1 MNRRPRDA
9 AVSRG
14 ARVASANLPAA
25 AGLVM
30 HLHLAAAPHVRLGAD
45 HQVALAPLDAA
56 LLAWLALEGPTPR
69 ARLAALLWPDSE
81 PEAAR
86 NALRQ
91 RLFQLKRQC
100 GIELAVGS
108 SLLALAP
115 GLLHDLDEADNVLG
129 DAPSDHGAEFS
140 AWLRQQ
146 RERRRGRLRHSLAE
160 LADMAEHARDYE
172 DALSHARELL
182 ALEPLSEDAHRRLI
196 RLHYL
201 VGDRAAALLAFDRCE
216 RVLKDEIGTRPSAD
230 TLALLGAIEQSRH
243 LPGQALAPPPAVL
256 RPPRLV
262 GRARELQAAR
272 GAWRLGQVVAVVGE
286 AGLGKTRLLQA
297 LADER
302 ADAVIA
308 QARPGDA
315 VVPYSAFARLL
326 RTVVERAPGCRPIV
340 AGGEL
345 LRLLPDTGTAPLLQ
359 ASAADRPET
368 QRLALQ
374 RAVHELLQSAATQG
388 LGTLL
393 FDDLHFADDASLDLL
408 LALLRPDAGSA
419 LRWGLAQRPAEGS
432 ATLAALH
439 EALVEDQALTTVTL
453 QLLDEAQLQ
462 ELVES
467 LALEGV
473 DAGALAAQLFR
484 LTGGNPLFALETLRQ
499 GCVESR
505 LSGEALP
512 RPTSVARL
520 IERRLQRLSPPALR
534 LARCAAV
541 AGQDFS
547 AELAAHVLGVQAL
560 DLADAWV
567 ELDAAQVLR
576 DGGFAHDLIHDAVLA
591 SVPPPVA
598 QPLHAAIAGFMAARD
613 AAPGRI
619 AQHWDRA
626 GRSAEAAA
634 AFMAAAAVAHAA
646 GRRAE
651 EAALLADAA
660 TRYERAGNADAR
672 FEALLRRADVLGRH
686 EQAEAALAGVAQ
698 VEAAAR
704 DDMQRLRARLVR
716 VQAAAKRG
724 EFEPTLALAPEGLA
738 QARAL
743 GRVDLVLGFAVPLAR
758 TLCDLRRAAE
768 AIALLEPLSGWI
780 DTTATGEQ
788 RWDHASALALAL
800 DYANRLGD
808 AVAAWQRALEIAQGA
823 RRHDLA
829 WQTLQ
834 DLGSTQAKTGRVRL
848 AVELGLQ
855 SRHLARAGGEP
866 ALGREFEAQV
876 VLGHRLRDLGRY
888 GEAVPLLEEGLAY
901 FRKGGAI
908 SWVASIENRLGQAFV
923 QLGQAARAQPLL
935 ASAHADSLPALAAV
949 RLLQRADAARL
960 FGGDALTP
968 VREALARL
976 PDRHDVYHRLAT
988 LFASA
993 IVPPDEGESLATG
1006 TAAWGSAHQR
1016 HGLALAAHVRAA
1028 GCALAQDAAR
1038 RARPHAEAALHLA
1051 QDFEPD
1057 SFYLPELWLVSG
1069 RVFAACGDHADA
1081 AAALQAGAA
1090 WVMRVHDA
1098 HVPAPFRDS
1107 FLHRNPVNRELL
1119 ALAARSR

>member
-1 MNRRPRDA
+1 MQLRL
-9 AVSRG
+9 SRSPQIATPQG
-14 ARVASANLPAA
+14 RTLP
-25 AGLVM
+25 
-30 HLHLAAAPHVRLGAD
+30 LAAR
-45 HQVALAPLDAA
+45 DAA

-69 ARLAALLWPDSE
+69 GRLAALLWPDSE
-81 PEAAR
+81 AEAAR
-86 NALRQ
+86 NTLRQ
-91 RLFQLKRQC
+91 RLFQLKRQL
-100 GIELAVGS
+100 GADLVVGQAS
-108 SLLALAP
+108 LALAD
-115 GLLHDLDEADNVLG
+115 GVSHDLDEADEVLADTPLDPG
-129 DAPSDHGAEFS
+129 PELA
-140 AWLRQQ
+140 AWLTQQ
-146 RERRRGRLRHSLAE
+146 RERRRGRVRHSLAE
-160 LADMAEHARDYE
+160 LADMAEHARDYD

-201 VGDRAAALLAFDRCE
+201 AGDRSAALLAFDRCE
-216 RVLKDEIGTRPSAD
+216 QVLKDEVGTRPSAD
-230 TLALLGAIEQSRH
+230 TLALLGAVELSRH

-272 GAWRLGQVVAVVGE
+272 GAWRLGQIVTVVGE
-286 AGLGKTRLLQA
+286 AGLGKTRLLQE

-302 ADAVIA
+302 ADAVLA

-326 RTVVERAPGCRPIV
+326 RAVVERAPGCRPV
-340 AGGEL
+340 AAGGAL
-345 LRLLPDTGTAPLLQ
+345 LRLLPDAGNAPLLQ
-359 ASAADRPET
+359 AAAAGSPEA

-374 RAVHELLQSAATQG
+374 RAVHELLQSAAAQG

-408 LALLRPDAGSA
+408 LALLRPEAGVA

-432 ATLAALH
+432 PALAALH
-439 EALVEDQALTTVTL
+439 ETLVEDQALTVVTL
-453 QLLDEAQLQ
+453 QLLDELQLQ

-473 DAGALAAQLFR
+473 DAKALAAQLFR

-505 LSGEALP
+505 LAGEALP

-576 DGGFAHDLIHDAVLA
+576 DAGFAHDLIHDAVLA

-598 QPLHAAIAGFMAARD
+598 QPLHAAIAAFMAGRD

-626 GRSAEAAA
+626 GRDAEAAA

-651 EAALLADAA
+651 EAVLLADAA
-660 TRYERAGNADAR
+660 TRYEQAGNADAR

-704 DDMQRLRARLVR
+704 SDLQRLRARLVR

-724 EFEPTLALAPEGLA
+724 EFETALALAPEGLA

-743 GRVDLVLGFAVPLAR
+743 GRVDLVLGFAVPLAK
-758 TLCDLRRAAE
+758 TLCDLRRAGE
-768 AIALLEPLSGWI
+768 AIALLEPLRAWI
-780 DTTATGEQ
+780 DTTATEEQ

-800 DYANRLGD
+800 DYANRLGE
-808 AVAAWQRALEIAQGA
+808 AVPVWQRALEIAQGA
-823 RRHDLA
+823 HRHDLA

-834 DLGSTQAKTGRVRL
+834 DLGSTHAKTGRVRL

-866 ALGREFEAQV
+866 AQGREFEAQV

-888 GEAVPLLEEGLAY
+888 GEAVSLLEEGLAY
-901 FRKGGAI
+901 FRNGGAT

-935 ASAHADSLPALAAV
+935 ASPHADSLPALAAV

-960 FGGDALTP
+960 FGGDALSP

-976 PDRHDVYHRLAT
+976 PDRQDVYHRLAT

-1006 TAAWGSAHQR
+1006 TAAWASAHQR

-1028 GCALAQDAAR
+1028 GCALTQDAPL

-1057 SFYLPELWLVSG
+1057 SFYLPELWLVSA
-1069 RVFAACGDHADA
+1069 RVFAACGDDA
-1081 AAALQAGAA
+1081 ESAAALQAGAA

-1119 ALAARSR
+1119 TLASRAR